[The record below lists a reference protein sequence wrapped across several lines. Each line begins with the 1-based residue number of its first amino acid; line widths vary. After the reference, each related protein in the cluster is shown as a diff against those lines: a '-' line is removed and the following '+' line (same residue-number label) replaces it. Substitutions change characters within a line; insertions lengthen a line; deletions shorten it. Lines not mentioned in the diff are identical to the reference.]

1 MALEISQVLQQ
12 QHRAPRVPEGRVT
25 HREAQN
31 RARQVAE
38 KLREQQPTAEDVR
51 RSVEELR
58 RVSQNFNKRLS
69 FNYNEELGQMVVK
82 VIDRNTDKVI
92 KELPPAE
99 LQRAHIR
106 IREAIGLLL
115 DETI

>member
-1 MALEISQVLQQ
+1 MALEITQVLQQ
-12 QHRAPRVPEGRVT
+12 QQASHGTARRVS
-25 HREAQN
+25 HLEAQN

-38 KLREQQPTAEDVR
+38 RLREQQPTTEDIN

-58 RVSQNFNKRLS
+58 RVSRSFNKRLS
-69 FNYNEELGQMVVK
+69 FNFNEELGQMVVK

-115 DETI
+115 DETV